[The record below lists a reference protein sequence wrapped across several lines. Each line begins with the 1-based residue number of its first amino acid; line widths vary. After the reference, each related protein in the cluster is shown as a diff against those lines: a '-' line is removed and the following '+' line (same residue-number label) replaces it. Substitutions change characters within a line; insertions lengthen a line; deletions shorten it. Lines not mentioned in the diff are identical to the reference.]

1 MILDTAKRLAEE
13 LHSSE
18 EYSLFSEL
26 KRDIAADA
34 SLKSLLDE
42 YRRMQVRVQ
51 AGIVSGKASEEDR
64 LRLQK
69 TGELL
74 QMDPRASAYLIAEYR
89 LNCLLSEV
97 YRILGAAVDV
107 DLSVL
112 EG

>member
-18 EYSLFSEL
+18 EYRLFSSL
-26 KRDIAADA
+26 KNEITADA
-34 SLKSLLDE
+34 SLKSMLDE

-51 AGIVSGKASEEDR
+51 AEIVSGRSSEEDR